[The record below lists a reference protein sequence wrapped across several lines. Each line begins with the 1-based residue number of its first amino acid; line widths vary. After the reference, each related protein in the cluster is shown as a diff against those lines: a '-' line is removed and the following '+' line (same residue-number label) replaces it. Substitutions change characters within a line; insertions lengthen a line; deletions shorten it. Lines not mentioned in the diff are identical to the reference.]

1 MHRFRVQLI
10 LALIASVTLVSVA
23 STYFE
28 VLRHRHVLRQELQA
42 RTHWMGVSL
51 EPNLE
56 AALAAGNTAA
66 LPGLADSLR
75 AGTGSLG
82 LAISD
87 PHGHLL
93 ASSGPAGSAAF
104 AFQKP
109 DPKELAKGR
118 GRKRLQPYAAT
129 GNGCRSRF
137 RSTRARNLP
146 AP

>member
-42 RTHWMGVSL
+42 RTNWMGVSL
-51 EPNLE
+51 EPNIE
-56 AALAAGNTAA
+56 AALASGNTA
-66 LPGLADSLR
+66 GLASLAESLR

-87 PHGHLL
+87 AHGRLL
-93 ASSGPAGSAAF
+93 AGSGPQDLLGS
-104 AFQKP
+104 
-109 DPKELAKGR
+109 L
-118 GRKRLQPYAAT
+118 
-129 GNGCRSRF
+129 S
-137 RSTRARNLP
+137 
-146 AP
+146 